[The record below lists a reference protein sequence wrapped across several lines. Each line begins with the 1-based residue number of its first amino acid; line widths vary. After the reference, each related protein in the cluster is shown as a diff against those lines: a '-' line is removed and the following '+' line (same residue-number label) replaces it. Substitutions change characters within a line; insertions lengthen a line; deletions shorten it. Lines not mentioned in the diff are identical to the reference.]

1 MKDALKIYTLG
12 GVHLFR
18 GNDSL
23 SSLKS
28 YKAQALLIYLA
39 CGQRSYSREVLAD
52 LLWDERSQS
61 QASSNLRYLLSNLRK
76 QLGDYVTVT
85 RKFAGINPEAD
96 IWLDAAVLEEGLHT
110 VQQQGGLSSASVMEQ
125 ARGLLRLYQ
134 GEFLEGFYVTDCRG
148 FEDWL
153 IGERERLHRLVVDAL
168 HDLVGYE
175 LQSGD
180 YKAGIGDAA
189 RLLELDPLME
199 AGHRQLMRL
208 LACSGQ
214 RGAALEQYER
224 CRDLL
229 QAELDVEPELLT
241 QELYAEIKIGAT
253 GKPIATQPISEIPA
267 APQPA
272 FMKKGLPKPE
282 HKKPVFV
289 ARQPQLTRLQA
300 FLEATLSGKGQAAF
314 VIGGP
319 GRGKT
324 ALLDEFARQSMEA
337 HPDVLV
343 VRGGC
348 SAYTGMGDPYL
359 PFRDVLSMLSGDV
372 EAKWSAGELQTE
384 HARRLWAAVP
394 ITIRALL
401 DHAPDLV
408 KAFFPGKGLLTRAAA
423 AMPREQKILQS
434 LSGLLERGE
443 NSQGTLE
450 PNSLCEQYEH
460 LLSEIARQKPL
471 VLLLDDLQWADNA
484 SLNLLF
490 HLGRRLEGVRI
501 MIVCAYRPEEVATGR
516 DGERHPLEKLLAEF
530 KVRYGDI
537 WIDLNQVGSSEGK
550 NFVKEFVDSE
560 PNHLNKAFRESL
572 YSYTQ
577 GHALFTIEMLRNLQ
591 ERGDLVKDEQG
602 KWVEGGQLH
611 WEVLPTRVEGVIEER
626 ILRVEPELRQ
636 ILNAACV
643 EGEVFTFEVLARV
656 CKSGERQLAKQLSQ
670 YLERQYRLVKE
681 EGHQIIGSQGL
692 FQYRFQHLLF
702 QQHLYKGLSTIERK
716 LLHADIA
723 QALEELHKEN
733 MDQIAGQIAHHWL
746 QTSELQK
753 AIPYLQMAGDQA
765 RAVYANQEATHF
777 YHQAL
782 AILKER
788 NEYEQVARTLMK
800 LGLTYHNAFD
810 FIQARQ
816 VYQEA
821 FTFWQ
826 QVENSFLHD
835 ARQLQPA
842 PHALR
847 LLAIE
852 PTTLDM
858 ARQPR
863 IDSEN
868 IFRALFSGLVQYG
881 PQMEI
886 LPDIAYHWEVLD
898 GGLTYIFHLRRD
910 ARWSD
915 GEPVQASDFLAAWQ
929 HVLEP
934 TNHMYAPTSLYD
946 IRGARDLHLGNA
958 PAGDLGV
965 KSLDEATLLVELHA
979 PCAYLL
985 NVMTERFTFP
995 IPAHQA
1001 ATFGDGWRQPEHLI
1015 TNGPFRLASWK
1026 RGEEMRLVRNPD
1038 YHGRFSGNVQEVRIS
1053 FVSPWS
1059 GGLEM
1064 YAEDQ
1069 LDVLEIH
1076 FFNPEDL
1083 ETIRQRY
1090 ANEYHTLPRLITD
1103 FIEFDTTRPPFTDS
1117 RVRRAF
1123 AQAIDRQTLAS
1134 VILHNRDSPANGGFV
1149 PPGMPGHTTGI
1160 ALPFD
1165 PRQARQLLAEA
1176 GFPNGRDFPEIF
1188 LVSPNRADR
1197 QAINLFLQDTLERT
1211 LNVKINV
1218 QTRPI
1223 YEFSKWEANQKP
1235 HLYCYAWSADF
1246 PDPANFLQVSDYIL
1260 FFAHWYDEQ
1269 YEALIEQAHHCLDQE
1284 QRLQI
1289 YAQAQRILVD
1299 AVPVLPLCY
1308 LRRHIL
1314 RKPWVSGYPGVD
1326 TYTFDWKEVILDS
1339 HDTAEEAGS
1348 HP

>member
-23 SSLKS
+23 SSLNS

-110 VQQQGGLSSASVMEQ
+110 VQQQGGLSSASVMEEV
-125 ARGLLRLYQ
+125 RGLLTLYQ
-134 GEFLEGFYVTDCRG
+134 GEFLEGFYVTDCRE

-175 LQSGD
+175 LQGGD

-199 AGHRQLMRL
+199 DGHRQLMRL
-208 LACSGQ
+208 LTYSGQ

-224 CRDLL
+224 CRELL
-229 QAELDVEPELLT
+229 QAELGVEPEPLT
-241 QELYAEIKIGAT
+241 RALYAEIKAGVSE
-253 GKPIATQPISEIPA
+253 KPVPSQPISEIPA
-267 APQPA
+267 ADLPA
-272 FMKKGLPKPE
+272 FLEEEIPDRDQE
-282 HKKPVFV
+282 RPVFV

-324 ALLDEFARQSMEA
+324 ALLHEFARQSMEA

-348 SAYTGMGDPYL
+348 SAYTGVGDPYL
-359 PFRDVLSMLSGDV
+359 PFREILGMLSGDV
-372 EAKWSAGELQTE
+372 QARWLAGELQTE

-408 KAFFPGKGLLTRAAA
+408 KAFFPGKSLLTRAAS
-423 AMPREQKILQS
+423 AMPGEQKILQS
-434 LSGLLERGE
+434 LSDLLERGE
-443 NSQGTLE
+443 TSQASLE
-450 PNSLCEQYEH
+450 QNSLCEQYAR
-460 LLSEIARQKPL
+460 LLSEIARSKPL
-471 VLLLDDLQWADNA
+471 VILLDDLQWADTA

-490 HLGRRLEGVRI
+490 HLGRRLEGVRMVI
-501 MIVCAYRPEEVATGR
+501 LCAYRPEEIAIGR
-516 DGERHPLEKLLAEF
+516 EGERHPLEKLLAEF

-537 WIDLNQVGSSEGK
+537 WIDLNQVGTSEGQ
-550 NFVKEFVDSE
+550 NFVSEFVDSE
-560 PNHLNKAFRESL
+560 PNRLSPDFRDRL

-591 ERGDLVKDEQG
+591 ERGDLVKDERG
-602 KWVEGGQLH
+602 KWMEGGQLH
-611 WEVLPTRVEGVIEER
+611 WDVLPTRVEGVIEER
-626 ILRVEPELRQ
+626 ILRLEPELRQ

-643 EGEVFTFEVLARV
+643 EGEVFTLQVLARV
-656 CKSGERQLAKQLSQ
+656 CKSGERVLVKQLNQ

-681 EGHQIIGSQGL
+681 EGHQIVGSQGL
-692 FQYRFQHLLF
+692 FQYRFHHFLF
-702 QQHLYKGLSTIERK
+702 QQHLYKGLSAVERK

-723 QALEELHKEN
+723 QALEELFIEN

-746 QTSELQK
+746 QAAELQK

-765 RAVYANQEATHF
+765 RAVYANQEAIHF
-777 YHQAL
+777 YQQAL

-788 NEYEQVARTLMK
+788 HEYEQVARTLMK

-810 FIQARQ
+810 FPQARR
-816 VYQEA
+816 VYQDA
-821 FTFWQ
+821 FTFWHQ
-826 QVENSFLHD
+826 AEKVFLRD
-835 ARQLQPA
+835 TRPISPA

-847 LLAIE
+847 LQHQFE
-852 PTTLDM
+852 PITLDITLM
-858 ARQPR
+858 PGM
-863 IDSEN
+863 DEMFS
-868 IFRALFSGLVQYG
+868 RALFSGLLQEG

-898 GGLTYIFHLRRD
+898 GGRTYIFHLRQD

-915 GEPVQASDFLAAWQ
+915 GEPVKAADFLTAWRRQLDPMFQASDPF
-929 HVLEP
+929 VL
-934 TNHMYAPTSLYD
+934 YGL
-946 IRGARDLHLGNA
+946 RGAKDFHLGNA
-958 PAGDLGV
+958 PAEELGM
-965 KSLDEATLLVELHA
+965 KALDEATLLVELNA
-979 PCAYLL
+979 PCGHLL
-985 NVMTERFTFP
+985 SLMSYCFLFP
-995 IPAHQA
+995 IPAHKVA
-1001 ATFGDGWRQPEHLI
+1001 RFGDDWSQPEHLV
-1015 TNGPFRLASWK
+1015 TNGAFRLAYWK

-1038 YHGRFSGNVQEVRIS
+1038 YHGRFGGNVEEVRIH
-1053 FVSPWS
+1053 FVLPSA

-1064 YAEDQ
+1064 YANNQ
-1069 LDVLEIH
+1069 LDILDLSRL
-1076 FFNPEDL
+1076 NPESFEAVRRL
-1083 ETIRQRY
+1083 YVE
-1090 ANEYHTLPRLITD
+1090 EYHCLPSLRTNKID
-1103 FIEFDTTRPPFTDS
+1103 FDTSRPPVNDE

-1123 AQAIDRQTLAS
+1123 AQAIDLQTLAS
-1134 VILHNRDSPANGGFV
+1134 VILRDRDLPASGGVV
-1149 PPGMPGHTTGI
+1149 PPGMPGHIPGI

-1165 PRQARQLLAEA
+1165 PRRAKQLLAEA
-1176 GFPNGRDFPEIF
+1176 GYPNGLEFPEII
-1188 LVSPNRADR
+1188 VVGP
-1197 QAINLFLQDTLERT
+1197 
-1211 LNVKINV
+1211 
-1218 QTRPI
+1218 P
-1223 YEFSKWEANQKP
+1223 
-1235 HLYCYAWSADF
+1235 
-1246 PDPANFLQVSDYIL
+1246 
-1260 FFAHWYDEQ
+1260 
-1269 YEALIEQAHHCLDQE
+1269 
-1284 QRLQI
+1284 
-1289 YAQAQRILVD
+1289 
-1299 AVPVLPLCY
+1299 
-1308 LRRHIL
+1308 
-1314 RKPWVSGYPGVD
+1314 
-1326 TYTFDWKEVILDS
+1326 
-1339 HDTAEEAGS
+1339 
-1348 HP
+1348 

>member
-28 YKAQALLIYLA
+28 HKAQALLIYLA

-85 RKFAGINPEAD
+85 RKFAGINPESD
-96 IWLDAAVLEEGLHT
+96 IWLDAAVLEKGLHT
-110 VQQQGGLSSASVMEQ
+110 VQQQGGLSSASVMEEV
-125 ARGLLRLYQ
+125 RKLLTLYK
-134 GEFLEGFYVTDCRG
+134 GEFLEGFHVSDCRG

-153 IGERERLHRLVVDAL
+153 IRERERMHRLVVDAL

-180 YKAGIGDAA
+180 YKAGIRDAA

-224 CRDLL
+224 CWELL
-229 QAELDVEPELLT
+229 QEELGVEPEPLT

-253 GKPIATQPISEIPA
+253 GKPITTQSISEISA

-272 FMKKGLPKPE
+272 FMKKGIPEPE

-300 FLEATLSGKGQAAF
+300 YLEAALSGKGQAAF

-324 ALLDEFARQSMEA
+324 ALLHEFARQSMEA

-348 SAYTGMGDPYL
+348 SAYTGVGDPYL
-359 PFRDVLSMLSGDV
+359 PFREILGMLSGDV
-372 EAKWSAGELQTE
+372 EARWLAGELQTE

-394 ITIRALL
+394 FTIKALL
-401 DHAPDLV
+401 DHAHDLV
-408 KAFFPGKGLLTRAAA
+408 KAFFPGKGLLTCAAA
-423 AMPREQKILQS
+423 AMPRERKVLKS
-434 LSGLLERGE
+434 LSDLLERGE
-443 NSQGTLE
+443 TLPGSLE
-450 PNSLCEQYEH
+450 QNSLCEQYVR

-490 HLGRRLEGVRI
+490 HLGRRLDGVRM
-501 MIVCAYRPEEVATGR
+501 MIVCAYRPEEIAIGR
-516 DGERHPLEKLLAEF
+516 EGERHPLEKLLAEF

-537 WIDLNQVGSSEGK
+537 WFDLNQVGTNEGQH
-550 NFVKEFVDSE
+550 FVKEFLDSE
-560 PNHLNKAFRESL
+560 PNRMSEAFRESL

-591 ERGDLVKDEQG
+591 ERGDLVKDEHG
-602 KWVEGGQLH
+602 KWMEGRQLH
-611 WEVLPTRVEGVIEER
+611 WDVLPTRVEGVIEER
-626 ILRVEPELRQ
+626 ILRLEPELRQ
-636 ILNAACV
+636 ILDVASV
-643 EGEVFTFEVLARV
+643 EGEVFTIQVLARV
-656 CKSGERQLAKQLSQ
+656 CKSGERELAKQLSQ

-681 EGHQIIGSQGL
+681 EGHQIIGSRQL
-692 FQYRFQHLLF
+692 FQYRFQHFLF
-702 QQHLYKGLSTIERK
+702 QQHLYKGLSTVERK

-723 QALEELHKEN
+723 QALEELYKEN
-733 MDQIAGQIAHHWL
+733 LDQIARQIAHHWL
-746 QTSELQK
+746 QAAELQK
-753 AIPYLQMAGDQA
+753 AIPYLQIAGDQA
-765 RAVYANQEATHF
+765 RAVYANQEAVHF
-777 YHQAL
+777 YQQAL

-788 NEYEQVARTLMK
+788 GEYEQVARTLMK

-810 FIQARQ
+810 FPQARR

-821 FTFWQ
+821 FTFWRQ
-826 QVENSFLHD
+826 AEVLFLHD
-835 ARQLQPA
+835 SHRLPPA

-847 LLAIE
+847 LLVSLLE
-852 PTTLDM
+852 PITLDV

-863 IDSEN
+863 TFFVN
-868 IFRALFSGLVQYG
+868 ICNALFSGLVQQG

-898 GGLTYIFHLRRD
+898 GGRTYIFHLRQD

-915 GEPVQASDFLAAWQ
+915 GEPVQASDFVAAWLRI
-929 HVLEP
+929 LEP
-934 TNHMYAPTSLYD
+934 RKFLHYAPTMLYD
-946 IRGARDLHLGNA
+946 IRGARDFHLGRA
-958 PAGDLGV
+958 QTGDLGV
-965 KSLDEATLLVELHA
+965 KALDKATLLVELTA

-985 NVMTERFTFP
+985 SIMSQVATFP
-995 IPAHQA
+995 IPAHQVA
-1001 ATFGDGWRQPEHLI
+1001 RFGDAWSQPENLV
-1015 TNGPFRLASWK
+1015 TNGAFRLASWK
-1026 RGEEMRLVRNPD
+1026 HEEEMRLVRNPN
-1038 YHGRFSGNVQEVRIS
+1038 YHGRFNGNVQEVQLS
-1053 FVSPWS
+1053 FVLPWA

-1064 YAEDQ
+1064 YANGD
-1069 LDVLEIH
+1069 LDVLEI
-1076 FFNPEDL
+1076 NNIKPEML
-1083 ETIRQRY
+1083 EATRQIY
-1090 ANEYHTLPRLITD
+1090 ANEYHCLPSLGTF
-1103 FIEFDTTRPPFTDS
+1103 FIEFDTSRPPFNDG

-1123 AQAIDRQTLAS
+1123 AHAIDRQTLAS
-1134 VILHNRDSPANGGFV
+1134 VILRNRSAPASGGFV
-1149 PPGMPGHTTGI
+1149 PPGMPGHIPGI

-1165 PRQARQLLAEA
+1165 PPQARQLLAEA
-1176 GFPNGRDFPEIF
+1176 GYPNGRDFPEIF
-1188 LVSPNRADR
+1188 LVSPSSAVRHS
-1197 QAINLFLQDTLERT
+1197 INLFLKDNLERI
-1211 LNVKINV
+1211 LNVKINL
-1218 QTRPI
+1218 QNREI
-1223 YEFSKWEANQKP
+1223 YEFMKCEPNQKP
-1235 HLYCYAWSADF
+1235 HLF
-1246 PDPANFLQVSDYIL
+1246 
-1260 FFAHWYDEQ
+1260 
-1269 YEALIEQAHHCLDQE
+1269 
-1284 QRLQI
+1284 
-1289 YAQAQRILVD
+1289 
-1299 AVPVLPLCY
+1299 
-1308 LRRHIL
+1308 
-1314 RKPWVSGYPGVD
+1314 
-1326 TYTFDWKEVILDS
+1326 
-1339 HDTAEEAGS
+1339 
-1348 HP
+1348 